1 MKLKTSLTASR
12 DGSIVDATDEN
23 LIHDTAAAHAFWIA
37 IHEQSPRMRIKLHER
52 ALTIMR
58 SWGFDTVD
66 LALMGVE

>member
-37 IHEQSPRMRIKLHER
+37 IHEESPRMRIKLHER

-58 SWGFDTVD
+58 SWGFDN
-66 LALMGVE
+66 AEHAK